1 MPTFASV
8 NGNAPLYY
16 VAITITNSQT
26 TATPAPFQ
34 QMITINSSNYSSYLA
49 SNLQNVNFQDGNG
62 NIIPS
67 WLESGNS
74 NTSTSTIYWVS
85 LANGIGASSSVTIYY
100 CIYATTV
107 NCFNTTNTGVAPQLT
122 STYAQYDD
130 GANVFTNYWNFAG
143 TSLPSNLTTVSPGYS
158 INNGITFNAVNS
170 DNELIGTTSAIAS
183 PGLLETYATGNYGR
197 ITLELSTSNTTFTY
211 GGPTYENGYF
221 ILYGGYVSP
230 PDNGFDVATT
240 SGSTLTNFSSTTSMP
255 QVFGIGWV
263 ATGNEFAYTY
273 TTPSSPTT
281 ISSTNSSVSIAS
293 SLYILFGQT
302 SSGDTQQGGTWT
314 AYWLRTRAYP
324 PNGVMPSTS
333 LGSLT
338 QSIIVVPTITYSS
351 EGETYSIPTLI
362 KQPLTYSTETE
373 TYSIPTLI
381 KQPVKYSIEA
391 ETEQQIQTTLEKG
404 SLLQTINYNESET
417 ETLKQSIFQTIN
429 YNQKEV
435 YSIPTLIKQPINY
448 SEAETEKQILTTLE
462 KGSLLQTINYSES
475 ETETLKPQSIFQT
488 INYKQRENYNIQTE
502 IEAKFI
508 YDNNETEKEWLSL
521 LGIPHIKYNNTSLY
535 SILYNNTLSDSK
547 GNFINNLY
555 MHIPFNQTLYPKQIN
570 YNLTSSYLP
579 PETNVS
585 TVYASDI
592 IPINLNFTF
601 NISLSANTSTYV
613 VTATVTDSAG
623 NAIPNVVVNFSA
635 SGGTVSPTS
644 ATTNSSG
651 QCTTTA
657 SGANVT
663 VTASATLLGV
673 TIISASVTT

>member
-26 TATPAPFQ
+26 TATSAPFQ

-85 LANGIGASSSVTIYY
+85 LTNGIGASSSVTIYY

-122 STYAQYDD
+122 TTYAQYDN

-143 TSLPSNLTTVSPGYS
+143 TILPSPWTTIGSGETITV
-158 INNGITFNAVNS
+158 NNGVTITSSGSAWGG
-170 DNELIGTTSAIAS
+170 IWTGTTTYNPQAIIADF
-183 PGLLETYATGNYGR
+183 Y
-197 ITLELSTSNTTFTY
+197 
-211 GGPTYENGYF
+211 
-221 ILYGGYVSP
+221 GYVSA
-230 PDNGFDVATT
+230 FTT
-240 SGSTLTNFSSTTSMP
+240 SYNTNFGYNNPS
-255 QVFGIGWV
+255 Q
-263 ATGNEFAYTY
+263 
-273 TTPSSPTT
+273 TTPYTLYAIANGDLGSGGTGYYLNNYNGSSASTASLGTQSTNTFYVLSLWATSSASYGSVNYATPVSLSTDFLAETSAPLDVYTASPTMY
-281 ISSTNSSVSIAS
+281 
-293 SLYILFGQT
+293 LQ
-302 SSGDTQQGGTWT
+302 
-314 AYWLRTRAYP
+314 WLRTRAYP
-324 PNGVMPSTS
+324 PNGTMPSTS
-333 LGSLT
+333 LGILT
-338 QSIIVVPTITYSS
+338 KTTIVVPTITYSS
-351 EGETYSIPTLI
+351 EGET
-362 KQPLTYSTETE
+362 
-373 TYSIPTLI
+373 
-381 KQPVKYSIEA
+381 
-391 ETEQQIQTTLEKG
+391 
-404 SLLQTINYNESET
+404 
-417 ETLKQSIFQTIN
+417 
-429 YNQKEV
+429 

-663 VTASATLLGV
+663 VTANATLLGV
-673 TIISASVTT
+673 TITSASVTT

>member
-34 QMITINSSNYSSYLA
+34 QMITINSSSYSSYLA

-100 CIYATTV
+100 CIYATSV

-122 STYAQYDD
+122 TTYAQYDD
-130 GANVFTNYWNFAG
+130 GASVFNNYWNFAG
-143 TSLPSNLTTVSPGYS
+143 TSLPSGLSYVNSGSTIT
-158 INNGITFNAVNS
+158 INNGATVTQPTS
-170 DNELIGTTSAIAS
+170 DSGYAWIYTTSALPAGEVIEVNQQTSNSELNTRLGWSTSTSLGGQYTFYNSYDNNIGGSQLNGVGITSSSSFGITVTPTVTAYMNGIFS
-183 PGLLETYATGNYGR
+183 FAWLATGSQWYAYNYTSGTSSDTTSS
-197 ITLELSTSNTTFTY
+197 ITST
-211 GGPTYENGYF
+211 
-221 ILYGGYVSP
+221 LYGYYGVGDY
-230 PDNGFDVATT
+230 G
-240 SGSTLTNFSSTTSMP
+240 
-255 QVFGIGWV
+255 
-263 ATGNEFAYTY
+263 Y
-273 TTPSSPTT
+273 TTG
-281 ISSTNSSVSIAS
+281 SV
-293 SLYILFGQT
+293 
-302 SSGDTQQGGTWT
+302 DTQLI
-314 AYWLRTRAYP
+314 YWLRTRAYP
-324 PNGVMPSTS
+324 PNGTMPSTS

-338 QSIIVVPTITYSS
+338 ATTIVVPTITYSS

-362 KQPLTYSTETE
+362 KQPLTYSTE
-373 TYSIPTLI
+373 S
-381 KQPVKYSIEA
+381 
-391 ETEQQIQTTLEKG
+391 ETEQ
-404 SLLQTINYNESET
+404 
-417 ETLKQSIFQTIN
+417 
-429 YNQKEV
+429 
-435 YSIPTLIKQPINY
+435 
-448 SEAETEKQILTTLE
+448 QILTTLE
-462 KGSLLQTINYSES
+462 AGSLLQTINYSES

-521 LGIPHIKYNNTSLY
+521 LGIPPIKYNNTSLY

-592 IPINLNFTF
+592 IPINFNFTF
-601 NISLSANTSTYV
+601 NISLSANTTTYV

-663 VTASATLLGV
+663 VTANATLLGV
-673 TIISASVTT
+673 TITSASVTT

>member
-16 VAITITNSQT
+16 VAITITNSQS

-34 QMITINSSNYSSYLA
+34 QQITINSNNYSSYLA

-74 NTSTSTIYWVS
+74 NTSTSTIYWIS
-85 LANGIGASSSVTIYY
+85 LANGIGAGSSVTIYY
-100 CIYATTV
+100 CIYATSV

-122 STYAQYDD
+122 TTYAEYDD
-130 GANVFTNYWNFAG
+130 GASVFNFYDNFAG
-143 TSLPSNLTTVSPGYS
+143 TTLSSKWNANPYGYYS
-158 INNGITFNAVNS
+158 VNNGLTVKPAQETCS
-170 DNELIGTTSAIAS
+170 AS
-183 PGLLETYATGNYGR
+183 PGEVTSTTNFGANTIFDFYGTPAFSGGTAWSFGTYGYNPGDAGCITLYGDIVGDANGGNANTRIQAGSNSASATFTQTEGIYTIIQTSSQVTAMFNYG
-197 ITLELSTSNTTFTY
+197 SS
-211 GGPTYENGYF
+211 
-221 ILYGGYVSP
+221 V
-230 PDNGFDVATT
+230 
-240 SGSTLTNFSSTTSMP
+240 STTSN
-255 QVFGIGWV
+255 IG
-263 ATGNEFAYTY
+263 
-273 TTPSSPTT
+273 
-281 ISSTNSSVSIAS
+281 
-293 SLYILFGQT
+293 
-302 SSGDTQQGGTWT
+302 SGSYPVGFYVGGGMSENAFIQW
-314 AYWLRTRAYP
+314 ARVRAYP
-324 PNGVMPSTS
+324 PNGTMPSTS

-338 QSIIVVPTITYSS
+338 KAIIVVPTITYSS

-362 KQPLTYSTETE
+362 KQPLTYSTE
-373 TYSIPTLI
+373 
-381 KQPVKYSIEA
+381 A
-391 ETEQQIQTTLEKG
+391 ETEQQI
-404 SLLQTINYNESET
+404 
-417 ETLKQSIFQTIN
+417 
-429 YNQKEV
+429 
-435 YSIPTLIKQPINY
+435 
-448 SEAETEKQILTTLE
+448 LTTLE
-462 KGSLLQTINYSES
+462 AGSLLQTINYSES

-508 YDNNETEKEWLSL
+508 YDNNETEKERLSL
-521 LGIPHIKYNNTSLY
+521 LGIPPIKYNNTSLY
-535 SILYNNTLSDSK
+535 SILYNNVLSDSK

-592 IPINLNFTF
+592 IPIDFNFTF
-601 NISLSANTSTYV
+601 NISLSANTTTYV

-623 NAIPNVVVNFSA
+623 NPIPNVVVNFSA

-644 ATTNSSG
+644 AITNSSG

-673 TIISASVTT
+673 TITSASVNT